1 MSAAKILTTLFTFT
15 AFVKANPQ
23 SAEALYNEVGNNIES
38 LYSSASKALLVGE
51 ADSTKISKVADD
63 LDSEVSSAK
72 KTIDAIDWAH
82 LGPSASAAHKSNIEN
97 YFSELQETND
107 EIKHHASHVKN
118 LEKTRTVTVTEPV
131 TAPTAFVKREDSE
144 ERSSKAEHKEEK
156 ESAKAEHKEEKASTK
171 AEHKEEKSSTKA
183 EHREE
188 KASTKAEHRAEKEST
203 KAEHRAEKSSTKA
216 EHRAEK
222 ESTKAEHPAEKSSTK
237 AEHKAEKSS
246 MKAEHR
252 NATTKAEHRGA
263 TSHHNSTY
271 VDHKEDRTATL
282 SESGV
287 KHNATLHSSSV
298 VSRNGAFAFGI
309 SSGAFAA
316 AIFALL

>member
-183 EHREE
+183 EHR
-188 KASTKAEHRAEKEST
+188 AEKEST

-222 ESTKAEHPAEKSSTK
+222 ESTKAEHRAEKSSTK